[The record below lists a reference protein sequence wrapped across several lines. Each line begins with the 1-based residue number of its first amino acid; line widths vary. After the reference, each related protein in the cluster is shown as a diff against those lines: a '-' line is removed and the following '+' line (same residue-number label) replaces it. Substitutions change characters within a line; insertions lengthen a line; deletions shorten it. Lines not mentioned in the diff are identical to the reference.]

1 MVRMT
6 PPSSSP
12 SASSGAGF
20 SSSSDANFE
29 ADFAADFASASEERA
44 SEGFEAEFPHVDF
57 SQGQSVDAE
66 FTGAGSSSSP
76 DSSPYIEMRRD
87 QWLKLR
93 KSMPQ
98 VLTED
103 ELEQLRG
110 IGDEIDLEEVSEI
123 YLPLSRL
130 INLRVEA
137 HRMLNE
143 VSSTFL
149 GEQYTKVPYIIGV
162 CGSVAVGKST
172 TARVLQ
178 VLLQRWES
186 SPRVDLITTDGF
198 LLPTKELEER
208 RLMHRK
214 GFPESYDQA
223 ALLRFVTKVKSGAR
237 NVEAPVYSHE
247 AYDRVPGESVVVD
260 QPDILIVEGLNV
272 LQTGPTLMV
281 SDLFDFSVYVDARR
295 EDIEDWYIDR
305 FLRLKN
311 TAFQKPDAH
320 FHHFAGLSD
329 MEATF
334 VAREIWQTVNLPNLM
349 ENILPT
355 RVRASLVLR
364 KGADHL
370 VQKVR
375 MRKI

>member
-1 MVRMT
+1 MVCMT
-6 PPSSSP
+6 RPAPVP
-12 SASSGAGF
+12 TDQNLPTA
-20 SSSSDANFE
+20 
-29 ADFAADFASASEERA
+29 
-44 SEGFEAEFPHVDF
+44 
-57 SQGQSVDAE
+57 
-66 FTGAGSSSSP
+66 
-76 DSSPYIEMRRD
+76 SPYIELKRS
-87 QWLKLR
+87 QWQKLR

-143 VSSTFL
+143 VSATFL
-149 GEQYTKVPYIIGV
+149 EEKDSKVPYIIGV

-186 SPRVDLITTDGF
+186 SPRVDLVTTDGF
-198 LLPTKELEER
+198 LYPTKELEAR

-223 ALLRFVTKVKSGAR
+223 DLLRFVTQVKSGAR
-237 NVEAPVYSHE
+237 NVQAPIYSHE
-247 AYDRVPGESVVVD
+247 AYDRIKDKSITVD

-311 TAFQKPDAH
+311 TAFKDPNAH
-320 FHHFAGLSD
+320 FHHFADLSD
-329 MEATF
+329 EEATV
-334 VAREIWQTVNLPNLM
+334 VAHEIWQNVNLPNLT

-355 RVRASLVLR
+355 KVRASLVLR
-364 KGADHL
+364 KGPDHA
-370 VQKVR
+370 VQTVR
-375 MRKI
+375 MRKL

>member
-1 MVRMT
+1 MCPM
-6 PPSSSP
+6 SSP
-12 SASSGAGF
+12 
-20 SSSSDANFE
+20 
-29 ADFAADFASASEERA
+29 
-44 SEGFEAEFPHVDF
+44 
-57 SQGQSVDAE
+57 
-66 FTGAGSSSSP
+66 
-76 DSSPYIEMRRD
+76 SPYIELDRE
-87 QWLKLR
+87 QWRKLR

-110 IGDEIDLEEVSEI
+110 IGDEIDLEEVSEV

-130 INLRVEA
+130 INLRVQA
-137 HRMLNE
+137 HRRLNQVTE
-143 VSSTFL
+143 TFL
-149 GEQYTKVPYIIGV
+149 GEPVPPIPYIIGV
-162 CGSVAVGKST
+162 SGSVAVGKST

-186 SPRVDLITTDGF
+186 SPNVDLVTTDGF
-198 LLPTKELEER
+198 LLPTAELER
-208 RLMHRK
+208 RRILHRK

-223 ALLRFVTKVKSGAR
+223 ALLDFVTRVKSGTR
-237 NVEAPVYSHE
+237 NVKAPVYSHE
-247 AYDRVPGESVVVD
+247 AYDRIPGEYITVD
-260 QPDILIVEGLNV
+260 APDILILEGLNV

-295 EDIEDWYIDR
+295 EDVEDWYIDR

-311 TAFQKPDAH
+311 TAFKDPRAH
-320 FHHFAGLSD
+320 FHHFAELTD
-329 MEATF
+329 EEAT
-334 VAREIWQTVNLPNLM
+334 VIAREIWQTVNLPNLM
-349 ENILPT
+349 ENVLPT

-364 KGADHL
+364 KGADHS

>member
-1 MVRMT
+1 MGGMT
-6 PPSSSP
+6 QTTPVGNVNEPDRSTTLDP
-12 SASSGAGF
+12 
-20 SSSSDANFE
+20 
-29 ADFAADFASASEERA
+29 
-44 SEGFEAEFPHVDF
+44 DF
-57 SQGQSVDAE
+57 SD
-66 FTGAGSSSSP
+66 GSLPS
-76 DSSPYIEMRRD
+76 SSPYIELRRN

-103 ELEQLRG
+103 ELERLRG

-137 HRMLNE
+137 HRKLNE
-143 VSSTFL
+143 ASATFL
-149 GEQYTKVPYIIGV
+149 GEQSTKLPYIIGV

-186 SPRVDLITTDGF
+186 SPRVDLVTTDGF
-198 LLPTKELEER
+198 LLPTQELEDR

-223 ALLRFVTKVKSGAR
+223 ALLRFVTEVKSGAR
-237 NVEAPVYSHE
+237 NVKAPIYSHE
-247 AYDRVPGESVVVD
+247 AYDRIHGEYVTVD

-272 LQTGPTLMV
+272 LQTGPMLMV

-311 TAFQKPDAH
+311 TAFKEPDAH
-320 FHHFAGLSD
+320 FHHFAELSD

-355 RVRASLVLR
+355 RVRASLVLH
-364 KGADHL
+364 KGPDHS

>member
-1 MVRMT
+1 MCPMT
-6 PPSSSP
+6 PPQIGADDPLEVSP
-12 SASSGAGF
+12 F
-20 SSSSDANFE
+20 IE
-29 ADFAADFASASEERA
+29 LKR
-44 SEGFEAEFPHVDF
+44 
-57 SQGQSVDAE
+57 SQW
-66 FTGAGSSSSP
+66 
-76 DSSPYIEMRRD
+76 RD
-87 QWLKLR
+87 LR
-93 KSMPQ
+93 KAMPQ
-98 VLTED
+98 VLRED
-103 ELEQLRG
+103 ELEKLRG
-110 IGDEIDLEEVSEI
+110 IGDEIDLEEVSEV

-137 HRMLNE
+137 HRRLNE
-143 VSSTFL
+143 ATETFI
-149 GEQYTKVPYIIGV
+149 GETLPPTPYIIGV
-162 CGSVAVGKST
+162 GGSVAVGKST

-198 LLPTKELEER
+198 LLPTSELERR

-223 ALLRFVTKVKSGAR
+223 GLLRFVTKVKSGAR
-237 NVEAPVYSHE
+237 NVAAPVYSHE
-247 AYDRVPGESVVVD
+247 AYDRIPDQFEVVN

-281 SDLFDFSVYVDARR
+281 SDLFDFSVYVDASR
-295 EDIEDWYIDR
+295 EDIEDWYISR

-311 TAFQKPDAH
+311 TAFKDPNAH
-320 FHHFAGLSD
+320 FHHFAGLTDS
-329 MEATF
+329 EATA

-364 KGADHL
+364 KGPNHL
-370 VQKVR
+370 VEKVR

>member
-1 MVRMT
+1 M
-6 PPSSSP
+6 SSP
-12 SASSGAGF
+12 
-20 SSSSDANFE
+20 
-29 ADFAADFASASEERA
+29 
-44 SEGFEAEFPHVDF
+44 
-57 SQGQSVDAE
+57 
-66 FTGAGSSSSP
+66 
-76 DSSPYIEMRRD
+76 SPYIELDRE
-87 QWLKLR
+87 QWRKLR

-110 IGDEIDLEEVSEI
+110 IGDEIDLEEVSEV

-130 INLRVEA
+130 INLRVQA
-137 HRMLNE
+137 HRRLNQVTE
-143 VSSTFL
+143 TFL
-149 GEQYTKVPYIIGV
+149 GEPVPPIPYIIGV

-186 SPRVDLITTDGF
+186 SPHVDLVTTDGF
-198 LLPTKELEER
+198 LLPTAELER
-208 RLMHRK
+208 RRILHRK

-223 ALLRFVTKVKSGAR
+223 ALLDFVTRVKSGTR
-237 NVEAPVYSHE
+237 NVKAPVYSHE
-247 AYDRVPGESVVVD
+247 AYDRIPGEHITVD
-260 QPDILIVEGLNV
+260 APDILILEGLNV

-295 EDIEDWYIDR
+295 EDVEDWYIDR

-311 TAFQKPDAH
+311 TAFKDPRAH
-320 FHHFAGLSD
+320 FHHFAELTD
-329 MEATF
+329 EEAT
-334 VAREIWQTVNLPNLM
+334 VIAREIWQTVNLPNLM
-349 ENILPT
+349 ENVLPT

-364 KGADHL
+364 KGADHS

>member
-1 MVRMT
+1 M
-6 PPSSSP
+6 SSP
-12 SASSGAGF
+12 
-20 SSSSDANFE
+20 
-29 ADFAADFASASEERA
+29 
-44 SEGFEAEFPHVDF
+44 
-57 SQGQSVDAE
+57 
-66 FTGAGSSSSP
+66 
-76 DSSPYIEMRRD
+76 SPYIELDRE
-87 QWLKLR
+87 QWRKLR

-98 VLTED
+98 VLAED

-110 IGDEIDLEEVSEI
+110 IGDEIDLEEVSEV

-130 INLRVEA
+130 INLRVQA
-137 HRMLNE
+137 HRRLNQVTE
-143 VSSTFL
+143 TFL
-149 GEQYTKVPYIIGV
+149 GEPVPQIPYIIGV

-186 SPRVDLITTDGF
+186 SPHVDLVTTDGF
-198 LLPTKELEER
+198 LLPTAELER
-208 RLMHRK
+208 RRILHRK

-223 ALLRFVTKVKSGAR
+223 ALLNFVTRVKSGTR
-237 NVEAPVYSHE
+237 NVKAPVYSHE
-247 AYDRVPGESVVVD
+247 AYDRIPGEFITVD
-260 QPDILIVEGLNV
+260 APDILIVEGLNV

-295 EDIEDWYIDR
+295 EDVEDWYIDR

-311 TAFQKPDAH
+311 TAFKDPRAH
-320 FHHFAGLSD
+320 FHHFAELTD
-329 MEATF
+329 EEAT
-334 VAREIWQTVNLPNLM
+334 VIAREIWQTVNLPNLM
-349 ENILPT
+349 ENVLPT

-364 KGADHL
+364 KGADHS

>member
-1 MVRMT
+1 M
-6 PPSSSP
+6 SSP
-12 SASSGAGF
+12 
-20 SSSSDANFE
+20 
-29 ADFAADFASASEERA
+29 
-44 SEGFEAEFPHVDF
+44 
-57 SQGQSVDAE
+57 
-66 FTGAGSSSSP
+66 
-76 DSSPYIEMRRD
+76 SPYIELDRE
-87 QWLKLR
+87 QWRKLR

-98 VLTED
+98 VLAED

-110 IGDEIDLEEVSEI
+110 IGDEIDLEEVSEV

-130 INLRVEA
+130 INLRVQA
-137 HRMLNE
+137 HRRLNQVTE
-143 VSSTFL
+143 TFL
-149 GEQYTKVPYIIGV
+149 GEPVPQIPYIIGV

-186 SPRVDLITTDGF
+186 SPHVDLVTTDGF
-198 LLPTKELEER
+198 LLPTAELER
-208 RLMHRK
+208 RRILHRK

-223 ALLRFVTKVKSGAR
+223 ALLDFVTRVKSGTR
-237 NVEAPVYSHE
+237 NVKAPVYSHE
-247 AYDRVPGESVVVD
+247 AYDRIPGEFITVD
-260 QPDILIVEGLNV
+260 APDILIVEGLNV

-295 EDIEDWYIDR
+295 EDVEDWYIDR

-311 TAFQKPDAH
+311 TAFKDPRAH
-320 FHHFAGLSD
+320 FHHFAELTD
-329 MEATF
+329 EEAT
-334 VAREIWQTVNLPNLM
+334 VIAREIWQTVNLPNLM
-349 ENILPT
+349 ENVLPT

-364 KGADHL
+364 KGADHS

>member
-1 MVRMT
+1 MT
-6 PPSSSP
+6 SP
-12 SASSGAGF
+12 
-20 SSSSDANFE
+20 
-29 ADFAADFASASEERA
+29 
-44 SEGFEAEFPHVDF
+44 
-57 SQGQSVDAE
+57 
-66 FTGAGSSSSP
+66 
-76 DSSPYIEMRRD
+76 SPYIELDRT
-87 QWLKLR
+87 QWRKLR
-93 KSMPQ
+93 MSMPQ

-110 IGDEIDLEEVSEI
+110 IGDEIDLEEVSEV

-137 HRMLNE
+137 HRQLNE
-143 VSSTFL
+143 ATETFL
-149 GEQYTKVPYIIGV
+149 GEPLPQIPYIIGV

-178 VLLQRWES
+178 VLMQRWES
-186 SPRVDLITTDGF
+186 SPRVDLVTTDGF
-198 LLPTKELEER
+198 LLPTAELEAR

-223 ALLRFVTKVKSGAR
+223 ALLRFVTQVKSGSR
-237 NVEAPVYSHE
+237 NVKAPVYSHE
-247 AYDRVPGESVVVD
+247 AYDRIPGEYITVD
-260 QPDILIVEGLNV
+260 SPDILIVEGLNV

-311 TAFQKPDAH
+311 TAFQDPEAH
-320 FHHFAGLSD
+320 FHHFAPLTD
-329 MEATF
+329 EEAAV

-364 KGADHL
+364 KGHDHL

>member
-1 MVRMT
+1 MGAMT
-6 PPSSSP
+6 SP
-12 SASSGAGF
+12 
-20 SSSSDANFE
+20 
-29 ADFAADFASASEERA
+29 
-44 SEGFEAEFPHVDF
+44 
-57 SQGQSVDAE
+57 
-66 FTGAGSSSSP
+66 
-76 DSSPYIEMRRD
+76 SPYIELDRT
-87 QWLKLR
+87 QWRTLR

-110 IGDEIDLEEVSEI
+110 IGDEIDLEEVSEV

-130 INLRVEA
+130 IFLRVEA
-137 HRMLNE
+137 HRRLNAATE
-143 VSSTFL
+143 TFL
-149 GEQYTKVPYIIGV
+149 GEAMPQIPYIIGV

-178 VLLQRWES
+178 VLLQRWETN
-186 SPRVDLITTDGF
+186 PRVDLVTTDGF
-198 LLPTKELEER
+198 LLPTAELER
-208 RLMHRK
+208 RKLMHRK

-223 ALLRFVTKVKSGAR
+223 ELLSFITKVKSGTQK
-237 NVEAPVYSHE
+237 VQAPVYSHE
-247 AYDRVPGESVVVD
+247 AYDRIPDQTITVD
-260 QPDILIVEGLNV
+260 RPDILIVEGLNV

-311 TAFQKPDAH
+311 TAFKDPKAH
-320 FHHFAGLSD
+320 FHHFANFSD
-329 MEATF
+329 EEATV

-364 KGADHL
+364 KGPDHL

>member
-1 MVRMT
+1 M
-6 PPSSSP
+6 
-12 SASSGAGF
+12 
-20 SSSSDANFE
+20 
-29 ADFAADFASASEERA
+29 
-44 SEGFEAEFPHVDF
+44 
-57 SQGQSVDAE
+57 
-66 FTGAGSSSSP
+66 
-76 DSSPYIEMRRD
+76 
-87 QWLKLR
+87 
-93 KSMPQ
+93 
-98 VLTED
+98 
-103 ELEQLRG
+103 
-110 IGDEIDLEEVSEI
+110 
-123 YLPLSRL
+123 
-130 INLRVEA
+130 
-137 HRMLNE
+137 
-143 VSSTFL
+143 
-149 GEQYTKVPYIIGV
+149 

-178 VLLQRWES
+178 VLLQRWETN
-186 SPRVDLITTDGF
+186 PRVDLVTTDGF
-198 LLPTKELEER
+198 LLPTAELERR

-223 ALLRFVTKVKSGAR
+223 ELLSFVTKVKSGTQK
-237 NVEAPVYSHE
+237 VEAPVYSHE
-247 AYDRVPGESVVVD
+247 AYDRIPDETITVD
-260 QPDILIVEGLNV
+260 RPDILIVEGLNV

-311 TAFQKPDAH
+311 TAFKDPEAH
-320 FHHFAGLSD
+320 FHHFADLSD
-329 MEATF
+329 EEATL

-364 KGADHL
+364 KGPDHL